1 MKKLIIIFSVILVIP
16 IFGFTQTTKNLDYIS
31 PFHDGLAAIEKDGQW
46 AFIDAKGDIVVD
58 FRNDLVTTKLN
69 NEEYPVF
76 MDGRCLIE
84 EKKAGIPYF
93 GYIDSTGETIIKPQF
108 LNATNFSKG
117 KAIVLELVKEIVGK
131 NQALGKDVVYYKY
144 YEAIIDTTGNIDNYL
159 TQKGI
164 NVVLDKDFL
173 RQRPKIDSRQIS
185 KDVYAVID
193 AKNTWSII
201 KLEK

>member
-46 AFIDAKGDIVVD
+46 AFIDTKGNIVVD

>member
-1 MKKLIIIFSVILVIP
+1 MKKLIILFSVVLLIP

-69 NEEYPVF
+69 SEEYPVF

-84 EKKAGIPYF
+84 QKKAGISYF

-117 KAIVLELVKEIVGK
+117 QAIALELVKEIVGK
-131 NQALGKDVVYYKY
+131 NQALEKDVVYYKY
-144 YEAIIDTTGNIDNYL
+144 YEAIIDTTGNIYNYL

-193 AKNTWSII
+193 TQNTWSII
-201 KLEK
+201 KL